1 MTIHEIQDLLQ
12 RFYDGQT
19 TEAEESTLRNYF
31 ASEIVP
37 EELANDKALFNELEN
52 LAHSEEVPQWDARH
66 LEQAIDQW
74 DTVAISTRRRTTTIS
89 LKWAAGIAACLL
101 LFMVWPKL
109 TIMVEQRQEEAR
121 ALAQKESQN
130 PEQAAQEAIKA
141 LQKFSDCLNKSIAIA
156 ENNYNKTFKNKKTKK

>member
-19 TEAEESTLRNYF
+19 TEVEESTLRNYF

-121 ALAQKESQN
+121 ALVQKESQD